1 MLVDFAGLVY
11 TGNRSENQR
20 TNDKGSAQ
28 ASVETARPDKK
39 ETFVMKLRR
48 IFAIFTACALAAS
61 LTACGGSQDTESQ
74 ADAGETSESTT
85 LSGAIATGGSTS
97 VEKVIG
103 ALSESFME
111 LNPDVDITYDPT
123 GSGAGITGAADGT
136 LDLGLSSR
144 DLKEEETAQG
154 LTATTFALDGIAI
167 VVNSENPVSDLSL
180 EQIKGL
186 ADGTITNWKDVG
198 GNDAPVVLIGR
209 EAGSGTRDGFE
220 SIVGVEDVC
229 KYEQELTSTGAVIA
243 GVAAN
248 PNAFGYASL
257 SAVDETVKAVTVD
270 GVAATEETV
279 QDGTYKI
286 QRPFIFV
293 IKDGAEQTEQTKA
306 FIEYATS
313 EEVSD
318 LIAQAGAVPLK

>member
-293 IKDGAEQTEQTKA
+293 TKDGAEQTEQTKA

>member
-1 MLVDFAGLVY
+1 
-11 TGNRSENQR
+11 
-20 TNDKGSAQ
+20 
-28 ASVETARPDKK
+28 
-39 ETFVMKLRR
+39 MKLRR

-220 SIVGVEDVC
+220 SIVGVKDAC
-229 KYEQELTSTGAVIA
+229 KYEQELTSTGAVISA
-243 GVAAN
+243 TL
-248 PNAFGYASL
+248 PCPLLTRPSRL
-257 SAVDETVKAVTVD
+257 S
-270 GVAATEETV
+270 
-279 QDGTYKI
+279 
-286 QRPFIFV
+286 P
-293 IKDGAEQTEQTKA
+293 
-306 FIEYATS
+306 
-313 EEVSD
+313 
-318 LIAQAGAVPLK
+318 

>member
-11 TGNRSENQR
+11 TDNRSENQR
-20 TNDKGSAQ
+20 TNDRGSAQ

-270 GVAATEETV
+270 GVEATEETV

-293 IKDGAEQTEQTKA
+293 TKDGAEQTEQTKA

>member
-1 MLVDFAGLVY
+1 MRKSTKRVFA
-11 TGNRSENQR
+11 
-20 TNDKGSAQ
+20 
-28 ASVETARPDKK
+28 
-39 ETFVMKLRR
+39 F
-48 IFAIFTACALAAS
+48 FTACALMAS
-61 LTACGGSQDTESQ
+61 LTACGGTTTQDQT
-74 ADAGETSESTT
+74 ADNSGEQTAT
-85 LSGAIATGGSTS
+85 LSGAVATGGSTS

-111 LNPDVDITYDPT
+111 SNPDVDVTYDPT

-144 DLKEEETAQG
+144 SLKEEEAAQG
-154 LTATTFALDGIAI
+154 LKETTFALDGIAI
-167 VVNSENPVSDLSL
+167 VVNKENPVTDLSL

-186 ADGTITNWKDVG
+186 ADGTITNWSEVG

-220 SIVGVEDVC
+220 SIVGVEDTC

-257 SAVDETVKAVTVD
+257 SAVDDTIKAVTVD
-270 GVAATEETV
+270 GVEASEATV

-293 IKDGAEQTEQTKA
+293 TKDGEELSAQAQA
-306 FIEYATS
+306 FVDYATS
-313 EEVSD
+313 DAADE
-318 LIAQAGAVPLK
+318 LITAAGAVPLA

>member
-20 TNDKGSAQ
+20 TNDRGSAQ

-257 SAVDETVKAVTVD
+257 SAVDETIKAVTVD

-293 IKDGAEQTEQTKA
+293 TKDGAEQTEQTKA
-306 FIEYATS
+306 FMEYATS

-318 LIAQAGAVPLK
+318 LIAEAGAVPLK

>member
-1 MLVDFAGLVY
+1 
-11 TGNRSENQR
+11 
-20 TNDKGSAQ
+20 
-28 ASVETARPDKK
+28 
-39 ETFVMKLRR
+39 MKLRR
-48 IFAIFTACALAAS
+48 IFSVFTACALAAS
-61 LTACGGSQDTESQ
+61 LTACGGASSDAS
-74 ADAGETSESTT
+74 ADPASDT
-85 LSGAIATGGSTS
+85 LSGSIATGGSTS

-111 LNPDVDITYDPT
+111 QNPDLDITYDPT
-123 GSGAGITGAADGT
+123 GSGAGITGASDGT
-136 LDLGLSSR
+136 LDIGLASR
-144 DLKEEETAQG
+144 ALKEEETG
-154 LTATTFALDGIAI
+154 LTETTFALDGISII
-167 VVNSENPVSDLSL
+167 VNAENPVSDLSL

-198 GNDAPVVLIGR
+198 GSDAPVVLIGR

-220 SIVGVEDVC
+220 SIVGVEDIC

-270 GVAATEETV
+270 GVAASEETV

-286 QRPFIFV
+286 QRPFNFV
-293 IKDGAEQTEQTKA
+293 TKEGAALSAQTQA
-306 FIEYATS
+306 FIDYAAS
-313 EEVSD
+313 AEAAE
-318 LIAQAGAVPLK
+318 LIAAAGAVPLA

>member
-20 TNDKGSAQ
+20 TNDRGSAQ

-257 SAVDETVKAVTVD
+257 SAVDETIKAVTVD

-293 IKDGAEQTEQTKA
+293 TKDGAEQTEQTKA
-306 FIEYATS
+306 FMEYATS

>member
-1 MLVDFAGLVY
+1 
-11 TGNRSENQR
+11 
-20 TNDKGSAQ
+20 
-28 ASVETARPDKK
+28 
-39 ETFVMKLRR
+39 MKLRR

-61 LTACGGSQDTESQ
+61 LTACGGSTDSTASDTQDTGDS
-74 ADAGETSESTT
+74 TSASST
-85 LSGAIATGGSTS
+85 LSGAVATGGSTS

-111 LNPDVDITYDPT
+111 QNPDVDVTYDPT

-144 DLKEEETAQG
+144 ALKDEETAEG

-167 VVNSENPVSDLSL
+167 IVNSENPVADLSL

-186 ADGTITNWKDVG
+186 ADGTITNWSEVG

-220 SIVGVEDVC
+220 SIVGVEDAC

-257 SAVDETVKAVTVD
+257 SAVDDTVKAVTVD
-270 GVAATEETV
+270 GVTASEETV
-279 QDGTYKI
+279 LDGTYKI
-286 QRPFIFV
+286 QRPFNFV
-293 IKDGAEQTEQTKA
+293 TKEGTELSAQAQA
-306 FIEYATS
+306 FMDYATS
-313 EEVSD
+313 EEASD

>member
-11 TGNRSENQR
+11 TDNRSENQR
-20 TNDKGSAQ
+20 TNDRGSAQ

-270 GVAATEETV
+270 GVEATEETV

-293 IKDGAEQTEQTKA
+293 TKDGAEQTEQTKA
-306 FIEYATS
+306 FMEYATS

>member
-20 TNDKGSAQ
+20 TNDRGSAQ

-293 IKDGAEQTEQTKA
+293 TKDGAEQTEQTKA